1 MHEWLNYDGVVCP
14 YCAAAKLPTSQP
26 LTSCVPSTSEHDNS
40 RASEAMLLDTLKFGP
55 IVNGEQKLP
64 TSQPQDAPTCVHCEM
79 TFAEHFG
86 GICATP
92 KGEWFAAKGPSLPAQ
107 DTVEPRRCN
116 AHPFHELLEEKLKDP
131 EIAKHYEA
139 QDERAEEDPLPPNI
153 TTQDDWVDGGIA
165 AMSTLGKDKDD
176 LRILL
181 AEAVADRLGRERQ
194 LREALAR
201 VAQLEQRI
209 KFEDDITPLPCGCP
223 TFYLYMNEGSL
234 VCGKCGRTY
243 MFPATLHAEKEAA
256 EARVA
261 RLKPYVPADVF
272 DWSEKESEK

>member
-1 MHEWLNYDGVVCP
+1 MF
-14 YCAAAKLPTSQP
+14 QP
-26 LTSCVPSTSEHDNS
+26 
-40 RASEAMLLDTLKFGP
+40 
-55 IVNGEQKLP
+55 GEESMSK
-64 TSQPQDAPTCVHCEM
+64 
-79 TFAEHFG
+79 
-86 GICATP
+86 
-92 KGEWFAAKGPSLPAQ
+92 
-107 DTVEPRRCN
+107 
-116 AHPFHELLEEKLKDP
+116 LEEKLKDP

-223 TFYLYMNEGSL
+223 TFCLYMNGGSL

-243 MFPATLHAEKEAA
+243 MLPLTLHAEKEAA